1 MAKIQIKT
9 DTLTYECD
17 EAFKAL
23 RTNLQFCGDDK
34 KIIVFTSC
42 TPDEGKST
50 VVHYLAMSLANTGKK
65 VLLLDA
71 DLRKSVLAGNFM
83 ISSPVKG
90 LSHFLSG
97 QAAFDEVRCDT
108 DIDTLKVILAGPM
121 PPNPSE
127 LLAGDTFR
135 KMLAQAREDY
145 DYVLIDCPPLGSVID
160 CAIAAKH
167 SDGAVIIVEAETI
180 RYRFVQEIKEQLEKG
195 NCPILGVVLNKVD
208 IRGQKYYYNYY
219 KKYGKYGK
227 RYGYGK
233 YTKYYGNDGN
243 EKKSRK

>member
-1 MAKIQIKT
+1 MTKIQIKT
-9 DTLTYECD
+9 EMLSYECD

-23 RTNLQFCGDDK
+23 RTNLQFCGADK
-34 KIIVFTSC
+34 KVIAFTSC

-50 VVHYLAMSLANTGKK
+50 VVHYLAMSLASTGKK
-65 VLLLDA
+65 VLLVDA
-71 DLRKSVLAGNFM
+71 DLRKSVMAGRYA

-97 QAAFDEVRCDT
+97 QASLQEVMCDT
-108 DIDTLKVILAGPM
+108 DMDTLNVILAGPV

-127 LLAGDTFR
+127 LLAGETFR
-135 KMLAQAREDY
+135 RMLMEARELY
-145 DYVLIDCPPLGSVID
+145 DYVLIDCPPLGGVID
-160 CAIAAKH
+160 CAIAARY

-180 RYRFVQEIKEQLEKG
+180 SYRFVQEIKEQLEKSE
-195 NCPILGVVLNKVD
+195 CPILGVVLNKVD

-233 YTKYYGNDGN
+233 YTKYYGND
-243 EKKSRK
+243 ETKKK

>member
-1 MAKIQIKT
+1 MVKIQIKT
-9 DTLTYECD
+9 DPLNYECD

-34 KIIVFTSC
+34 KVIVFTSC

-50 VVHYLAMSLANTGKK
+50 VVHYLAMSLANTGKS
-65 VLLLDA
+65 VLLIDG
-71 DLRKSVLAGNFM
+71 DLRKSVMAGNYS
-83 ISSPVKG
+83 IPAQLKG

-97 QAAFDEVRCDT
+97 QVELEEVLCKT
-108 DIDTLKVILAGPM
+108 DIETLNVILAGPM

-127 LLAGDTFR
+127 LLAGDTFQ
-135 KMLAQAREDY
+135 KMIEAARESY

-160 CAIAAKH
+160 GAIAARQ

-180 RYRFVQEIKEQLEKG
+180 SYRFVREIKEQLEKSD
-195 NCPILGVVLNKVD
+195 CPILGVVLNKVD

-233 YTKYYGNDGN
+233 YDKYYGDGAQ
-243 EKKSRK
+243 KRK

>member
-1 MAKIQIKT
+1 MVKIQIKT
-9 DTLTYECD
+9 DPLNYECD

-23 RTNLQFCGDDK
+23 RTNLQICGDDK
-34 KIIVFTSC
+34 KVIVFTSC

-50 VVHYLAMSLANTGKK
+50 VVHHLAMSLANTGKS
-65 VLLLDA
+65 VLLIDG
-71 DLRKSVLAGNFM
+71 DLRKSVMAGNYS
-83 ISSPVKG
+83 IPAQLKG

-97 QAAFDEVRCDT
+97 QVELEEALCKT
-108 DIDTLKVILAGPM
+108 DIETLNVILAGPM

-127 LLAGDTFR
+127 LLAGDTFQ
-135 KMLAQAREDY
+135 KMIEAARESY

-160 CAIAAKH
+160 AAIAAKQ

-180 RYRFVQEIKEQLEKG
+180 SYRFVREIKEQLEKSD
-195 NCPILGVVLNKVD
+195 CAILGVVLNKVD

-233 YTKYYGNDGN
+233 YNKYYGDGAQ
-243 EKKSRK
+243 KRK